1 MLKTDSFLFHL
12 KMGDYYMKLSDMLSD
27 DQKKKIESTRKK
39 KEKLKS
45 WELKD
50 LMGINRDTYKRNR
63 GAIRRK

>member
-1 MLKTDSFLFHL
+1 
-12 KMGDYYMKLSDMLSD
+12 MGDYYMKLSDMLSD